1 MTRFPDTRSPNDDG
15 LGNLKGGGPSMNVGE
30 VVEQAWARCED
41 VEHPD
46 LHEFIFTLEEG
57 AVDMSSWLL
66 GRHHKISNKSSK
78 EDATTAS
85 AYALLCLLSRCFAPC
100 RVP

>member
-1 MTRFPDTRSPNDDG
+1 
-15 LGNLKGGGPSMNVGE
+15 MNVGL

-41 VEHPD
+41 AEHPD

-85 AYALLCLLSRCFAPC
+85 AYALLCLLSRCSPRSLHALTFP
-100 RVP
+100 RPLS

>member
-1 MTRFPDTRSPNDDG
+1 
-15 LGNLKGGGPSMNVGE
+15 MNVEE

-41 VEHPD
+41 REHTEYLQD
-46 LHEFIFTLEEG
+46 FIITLEEG

-85 AYALLCLLSRCFAPC
+85 AYALLCLLSRCSPRSLHALTFP
-100 RVP
+100 RPLS